1 MTGVS
6 EQAEAAGTMSAA
18 AHNLPKV
25 EKPAFVRELGPLD
38 VAGLCQHVEK
48 LSERAWRRADEGK
61 ENDYD
66 CFDHTQ
72 HVVFR
77 FIAGNRSPLRFYST
91 PIWRVW
97 QRLLQPIMTQ
107 AAAGY
112 GYARPIY
119 PKAMLAR
126 LAAGHGIGEHT
137 DGADGGGSHPLVH
150 KIHLP
155 LRTNPEATLTVA
167 GTSFHLPAGRA
178 FEVNNLAAHSAFNG
192 GHEDRIH
199 FIFEVF
205 DGAGLAAEGVDAT
218 DAWVAQA
225 VPPADRLAS
234 AAQAAKA

>member
-1 MTGVS
+1 MTSVS
-6 EQAEAAGTMSAA
+6 AEAGAAGGTADAMPK
-18 AHNLPKV
+18 LPKV
-25 EKPAFVRELGPLD
+25 EKPAFLRELGPVD

-48 LSERAWRRADEGK
+48 LSERAWRQADEGK

-77 FIAGNRSPLRFYST
+77 FIVGNRSPLRFYSL

-97 QRLLQPIMTQ
+97 QRLLQPIMTE

-150 KIHLP
+150 KIHVP
-155 LRTNPEATLTVA
+155 LRTNPEATLMVA

-178 FEVNNLAAHSAFNG
+178 FEINNLAAHGAFNG
-192 GHEDRIH
+192 GSEDRIH

-205 DGAGLAAEGVDAT
+205 DGSSLAAEELDAT

-225 VPPADRLAS
+225 VTPAGS
-234 AAQAAKA
+234 PAAAVAADA